1 MARALNRRDDHDG
14 YAAEGRYEALFNNM
28 AEGFVLCEAIRD
40 RQGRLVDYWV
50 RAANPVFLKR
60 APSDLGAVGRR
71 QSEVRPET
79 PEPWYH
85 ACERALAG
93 EPVRF
98 EFRERRVGRWY
109 DVHMTRLS
117 ENEFGQFFVD
127 ITDRKAAER
136 RQAELFEELNH
147 RVKNNLAVVSS
158 ILELQARESPPDVRA
173 HLAKAVD
180 RIRSIAD
187 LHTALYQQESSD
199 EVALCPYLEDLGRR
213 LSASLFDRDQGQI
226 AVRCDPV
233 RMAVRSAVSLGLIMN
248 ELVTNSAKHAVMDGP
263 GTRIEVSVTREENGL
278 RVIVADDGPGFSP
291 EAIAGGGLGLR
302 VVRSL
307 TEGLG
312 GRVQVLEGPGGRVEV
327 RIPLADPAGEGEHQ
341 PTLL

>member
-1 MARALNRRDDHDG
+1 MARALNRRDEHDG
-14 YAAEGRYEALFNNM
+14 FAPEGRYEALFNNM

-40 RQGRLVDYWV
+40 RQGRLLDYWV
-50 RAANPVFLKR
+50 RAANPVFVKR
-60 APSDLGAVGRR
+60 APTDLGTVGRR
-71 QSEVRPET
+71 QLEIRPDT
-79 PEPWYH
+79 PEPWFH

-98 EFRERRVGRWY
+98 EFRERRNGRWY

-127 ITDRKAAER
+127 ITERKAAEK

-158 ILELQARESPPDVRA
+158 ILELQGRESPSEVRE

-187 LHTALYQQESSD
+187 LHTALYQQKSS
-199 EVALCPYLEDLGRR
+199 ETVALCPYLEDLGLR
-213 LSASLFDRDQGQI
+213 LSASLFDHGQGEV
-226 AVRCDPV
+226 AVRCDPLEV
-233 RMAVRSAVSLGLIMN
+233 PVKDAVSLGLIVN
-248 ELVTNSAKHAVMDGP
+248 ELVTNAAKHAIKEGT
-263 GTRIEVSVTREENGL
+263 GTRIEVSVTEEGEEL
-278 RVIVADDGPGFSP
+278 RVIVADDGPGFSG
-291 EAIAGGGLGLR
+291 EVIVGGGLGLR

-307 TEGLG
+307 VEGLG
-312 GRVQVLEGPGGRVEV
+312 GRVQVLDGPGGRVEV
-327 RIPLADPAGEGEHQ
+327 RAPIARVHCPAESQ
-341 PTLL
+341 PALL